1 MYGLPAIN
9 QRFSHLEDG
18 TLSIKNF
25 KT

>member
-18 TLSIKNF
+18 TLSINNF